1 MLRPLLLLILGTA
14 VYGFSLGSAH
24 SWLYAQRNLIKLPLL
39 ILGTGL
45 VCGAGYRVVAA
56 FIGANLKGRDVADLV
71 LTLFQDLGILLASLS
86 PPTFF
91 YGRVL
96 VATDDSRLGE
106 YGLFLGLNVGFV
118 AICGILALLR
128 QSHLLFE
135 SAGIGRARSRVLVIA
150 WLAMT
155 LFVGGQGAFYLRPIF
170 GRYFRKRIYMR
181 VLTHK
186 YKLPHSEGI
195 RPAVRLRYI
204 SYYFC
209 QFLLDT
215 GFYIPAVNPYTTPAA
230 SQDAYYILQQSRL
243 SRTIRPD
250 NRKIFASFYV
260 ETHGVKDIT
269 VAERI

>member
-170 GRYFRKRIYMR
+170 G
-181 VLTHK
+181 
-186 YKLPHSEGI
+186 LPASRGNSPPFALGSAPDVRGATNFYE
-195 RPAVRLRYI
+195 AVWQV
-204 SYYFC
+204 FEK
-209 QFLLDT
+209 
-215 GFYIPAVNPYTTPAA
+215 
-230 SQDAYYILQQSRL
+230 
-243 SRTIRPD
+243 PD
-250 NRKIFASFYV
+250 LPTEWPK
-260 ETHGVKDIT
+260 
-269 VAERI
+269 